1 MTQLDPQDRRL
12 LALLQQDAK
21 RPTQE
26 LAEAAGMSTSPPAW
40 RRIRRLEKAGVI
52 DRVVALL
59 NPPKKLGG
67 LNTRAYVHVSLI
79 DHTEPTIRAFDD
91 FVAHEDQIVECCS
104 ITGGADDYLLK
115 VVATDP
121 EALEHFLMR
130 KVLGLGIVRS
140 STTHFVLRQKK
151 HATALHW
158 TLAELFPI

>member
-1 MTQLDPQDRRL
+1 MTQIDPQDRRL
-12 LALLQQDAK
+12 LSLLQQDAK

-26 LAEAAGMSTSPPAW
+26 LAEAAGMSTSPAW

-59 NPPKKLGG
+59 NPKKLG

-104 ITGGADDYLLK
+104 ITGADDYLLK

-151 HATALHW
+151 HATALP
-158 TLAELFPI
+158 LDLG